1 MNYIRKPNLQ
11 KINKAVYIL
20 TIILFNLN
28 TTAQINKSDV
38 IKHFILIDS
47 TLHNKDVH
55 LLLFKDNTFLN
66 YGIYDNKQEND
77 TYVWYANGHY
87 LMENGKILL
96 ESSKNDKSQEKVI
109 KDIKHAYKWRKDH
122 VLIESYLE
130 FVIEKYKEYSL
141 VIIKNKLYDEK
152 KKYEYIELN

>member
-1 MNYIRKPNLQ
+1 MNYIWKPNLQ
-11 KINKAVYIL
+11 KIDKAVYIL
-20 TIILFNLN
+20 TIILINLN
-28 TTAQINKSDV
+28 ATAQINKSDV

-55 LLLFKDNTFLN
+55 LLLFRDNTFLN

-77 TYVWYANGHY
+77 NYVWYANGHY

-96 ESSKNDKSQEKVI
+96 ESSKNDKKQEQFI
-109 KDIKHAYKWRKDH
+109 KDIKYAYKWRKDH

-130 FVIEKYKEYSL
+130 FVVEKYREYSL

-152 KKYEYIELN
+152 KRYEYIESN

>member
-1 MNYIRKPNLQ
+1 MNYTRKPNLQ

-28 TTAQINKSDV
+28 ATGQINKSDV
-38 IKHFILIDS
+38 IKHFILLDS
-47 TLHNKDVH
+47 TLYNKDVH

-77 TYVWYANGHY
+77 NYVWYANGHY

-96 ESSKNDKSQEKVI
+96 ESSKNDKKQEQFI
-109 KDIKHAYKWRKDH
+109 KDIKYAYKWRKDH

-130 FVIEKYKEYSL
+130 FVVEKYREYSL

-152 KKYEYIELN
+152 KRYEYIESN